1 MISNEHIQE
10 FKRLYKNRFGKEL
23 TDVEAREKGSALVRF
38 LKTTI
43 GRRVAV
49 NPASNLERVAG
60 QHGWPFVVFSKRT
73 KAVIRRTTQA
83 VGAVGLTA
91 GGFAGGIRWARHR

>member
-38 LKTTI
+38 LKIIYKPMTKEEFDELAK
-43 GRRVAV
+43 R
-49 NPASNLERVAG
+49 NHSKPPEPA
-60 QHGWPFVVFSKRT
+60 Q
-73 KAVIRRTTQA
+73 
-83 VGAVGLTA
+83 
-91 GGFAGGIRWARHR
+91 

>member
-1 MISNEHIQE
+1 MCIRDSS
-10 FKRLYKNRFGKEL
+10 K
-23 TDVEAREKGSALVRF
+23 
-38 LKTTI
+38 
-43 GRRVAV
+43 
-49 NPASNLERVAG
+49 LERFAG
-60 QHGWPFVVFSKRT
+60 QRGWPVVVFSKRT